1 VEVCWP
7 KCSETQLIIFLRVYY
22 KADDILEYFEN
33 VSPLP
38 SFEELEEGSKVL
50 FDLYTSSSAH
60 YEAIDDVRDGSSTW
74 VQTVPLGS
82 AWDAAAITTSN
93 MFTTTEISHAQKQ
106 AARAAKK
113 KNGKKKKTA
122 LSKPVDRPFHGDRV
136 FAEAATFKQ
145 DAMYARELSY
155 AASDGDVGRMW
166 ECIKVSK
173 YICQP
178 DIWVLIVD
186 R

>member
-1 VEVCWP
+1 M
-7 KCSETQLIIFLRVYY
+7 
-22 KADDILEYFEN
+22 EYFAN
-33 VSPLP
+33 VSSLP

-60 YEAIDDVRDGSSTW
+60 YEAIDDVRDGSSMW

-82 AWDAAAITTSN
+82 AWDAAAIKTSN
-93 MFTTTEISHAQKQ
+93 MFTTMEISHAQKQ

-113 KNGKKKKTA
+113 KNGKNKSKTS
-122 LSKPVDRPFHGDRV
+122 SKSADWAFHGDRV

-145 DAMYARELSY
+145 DAMYARELGY

-186 R
+186 